1 RVYGRQRSPPPS
13 PGVPAGMG
21 RGERG
26 QRRSTVDAARLLA
39 GMRPSKEQVGQRK
52 ISGPSELTRFSPPP
66 FSPDTRLL
74 MTLSTR
80 LCGGRGVG
88 VRGDSD
94 ERATMASNPDQKQRA
109 RQLRR
114 DMTPAEK
121 ASECRVSSEGIPN
134 YEGAANPRGAAP
146 VRSVVGS
153 MSFRC
158 GS

>member
-1 RVYGRQRSPPPS
+1 
-13 PGVPAGMG
+13 
-21 RGERG
+21 
-26 QRRSTVDAARLLA
+26 
-39 GMRPSKEQVGQRK
+39 
-52 ISGPSELTRFSPPP
+52 GPSELTRFSPPP

-114 DMTPAEK
+114 DLRPAEK
-121 ASECRVSSEGIPN
+121 ASDCRVSSEGIPN

-158 GS
+158 GSFSFFRAFTNGLPEFLLGQAFSFLDALSGTIQQRLKARGPSQYQTLQVIIIV